1 MCLRNFALIA
11 SYFSVPFSEVNMI
24 KKLALALPFSLALAM
39 APLSSFAAK
48 FYEGTH
54 YHQITDKAPSSEPK
68 LTEFFSFYCHNCF
81 AFESEYM
88 PSIKPHLNKNIQ
100 FETKHVEF
108 KPSHVM
114 EEVMRSLAVIQQVGK
129 GNKQISAMNIAMF
142 NAIQGEEAQTNHVHQ
157 EGDVHEPTI
166 KSRDDI
172 KQIFAKFGIDAKHYD
187 KLADN
192 KITNEKLK
200 LWRQQQKE
208 FRIQS
213 VPAFIVNEK
222 YEVNLNSIRTLS
234 EMVDLI
240 NFLSNKTS

>member
-1 MCLRNFALIA
+1 
-11 SYFSVPFSEVNMI
+11 MI
-24 KKLALALPFSLALAM
+24 KKLALAIPFSLALAM

-54 YHQITDKAPSSEPK
+54 YTQVSDKAPSSQPK

-81 AFESEYM
+81 TFESQYM
-88 PSIKPHLNKNIQ
+88 PSIKPHLNSNIK

-108 KPSHVM
+108 KRSDLM
-114 EEVMRSLAVIQQVGK
+114 EEVMRSLSVIQQIGR
-129 GNKQISAMNIAMF
+129 GNKQISAMNLAMF
-142 NAIQGEEAQTNHVHQ
+142 NAIQGEEAEAGHDHV

-172 KQIFAKFGIDAKHYD
+172 KKIFANFGVDANHYD

-192 KITNEKLK
+192 NITNDNLK
-200 LWRQQQKE
+200 LWRQQQRE

-213 VPAFIVNEK
+213 VPAFIVNDK
-222 YEVNLNSIRTLS
+222 YAVNLNSIRSLSDMVELINYLS
-234 EMVDLI
+234 E
-240 NFLSNKTS
+240 KKG

>member
-1 MCLRNFALIA
+1 
-11 SYFSVPFSEVNMI
+11 MI

-39 APLSSFAAK
+39 APLTSFAAN

-54 YHQITDKAPSSEPK
+54 YTQVTDKAPSSEPK

-81 AFESEYM
+81 AFESQYM
-88 PSIKPHLNKNIQ
+88 PSIKPHLKSNIK

-108 KPSHVM
+108 QSSDIM
-114 EEVMRSLAVIQQVGK
+114 EEVMRSLSVIQQVAR
-129 GNKQISAMNIAMF
+129 GNKQTSAMNVAMF
-142 NAIQGEEAQTNHVHQ
+142 NAIQGEEAAAGHDHV

-166 KSRDDI
+166 NNRNDI
-172 KQIFAKFGIDAKHYD
+172 KKIFAQFGVDGNHYD

-192 KITNEKLK
+192 KITNDNLA
-200 LWRQQQKE
+200 LWRKQQRE

-222 YEVNLNSIRTLS
+222 YAVNLNSIRSLS
-234 EMVDLI
+234 EMVELI
-240 NFLSNKTS
+240 NYLAEKKS